1 MAQKHGED
9 RLPLPMAETT
19 VERSR
24 MLDRASSCFR
34 GTKRM
39 DSCEEAHPPAS
50 VFGEIA
56 FEAAYSF
63 VANEDSRIVVIA
75 GPFSFL
81 KKHTKRDPEKNTPE
95 LRRRVSEEE
104 SSFPSTRRFVDVVP
118 GTSLHLASTDRI
130 CDQHAFR
137 NEQYPLEVAI
147 SAMLVCAER
156 WNPERKRLLQ
166 DLAGEGAP
174 CNAKEKV
181 CVENIVNEC
190 GSLRNSEG
198 AKRLRKFD
206 VITSRRA
213 LRALLCFLFPGSSPY
228 GKAFDIDVTIS
239 GNTIILNVVTEP
251 VRAHSVGYGVDFE
264 RLLVQPVFVN
274 EVDRKG
280 VSTGGAELTNGY
292 VVQSMLLCGT
302 LRVAVSAETDA
313 IAPQFNPLQKSIR
326 PEFCCS
332 IHGETSGRN
341 CVFSRQTIGSNDCLV
356 HNCKQLSLLEEQL
369 LQCAAPLAEL
379 KSFSEVRG
387 LAWEAAAD
395 QMRLGGARMLVTGP
409 HIRGSIRHVQVLPL
423 RDVEKEAN
431 SAATDEEK
439 WQGLT
444 VLLQKLHELAAD
456 ARGKSGDEV
465 GCVRVRHDGLSSQL
479 KVENRGAENI
489 RVSQEVASWFR

>member
-1 MAQKHGED
+1 MTQMQD
-9 RLPLPMAETT
+9 CLRVPLSVTETA

-24 MLDRASSCFR
+24 ILDRASSCFG

-39 DSCEEAHPPAS
+39 ESCGESLSLASLFEE
-50 VFGEIA
+50 VA

-81 KKHTKRDPEKNTPE
+81 KKHTKRDPEKATSE
-95 LRRRVSEEE
+95 QRHRAVSEEE
-104 SSFPSTRRFVDVVP
+104 CSFPSTRRFVDVVP
-118 GTSLHLASTDRI
+118 GTSLHLASTYKI

-147 SAMLVCAER
+147 SAMLMCAER
-156 WNPERKRLLQ
+156 WNPERQRLLQ
-166 DLAGEGAP
+166 D
-174 CNAKEKV
+174 
-181 CVENIVNEC
+181 
-190 GSLRNSEG
+190 EG
-198 AKRLRKFD
+198 AKRLRRFD
-206 VITSRRA
+206 VIASRRA

-239 GNTIILNVVTEP
+239 GNTIILNVVTES
-251 VRAHSVGYGVDFE
+251 VRAQSVGYGMDLE

-280 VSTGGAELTNGY
+280 LPTGGAELTNGY

-313 IAPQFNPLQKSIR
+313 IAPQFNPLKKSIR

-379 KSFSEVRG
+379 KSFSEGRG

-395 QMRLGGARMLVTGP
+395 QMRLGGARMLITGP

-465 GCVRVRHDGLSSQL
+465 GCVRVTHDGTSSQL
-479 KVENRGAENI
+479 TVKNRGAGNI
-489 RVSQEVASWFR
+489 RVSEEVASWFR